1 MISGFFIDRPIF
13 ACVISIIIVLVG
25 VVGLFMLPIEQYPNI
40 TPPQIQVTAT
50 YTGADAQSVS
60 DLVAAP
66 IEQQVNGVEKMIY
79 MYSQNSATGSYSLNV
94 FFEIGSDP
102 DMDQVN
108 VQNLVSQA
116 LPLLPDEV
124 QRSGVQVQKQSPNI
138 LMIVSVQSPD
148 NIFDDIYVS
157 NYANINVVTDL
168 QLVQGVSS
176 VSIINARNYAMRIW
190 LRPDRMAQL
199 SLSASDIVN
208 AVQEQNAQYGIGQI
222 GQPPN
227 SQPVEMN
234 IPITAKGR
242 LTDPKDFDEIVLR
255 AYDNGSMVQIKDIG
269 YTELGAQLYAVD
281 GKLNN
286 KTVTLIAVYQQF
298 GANALDVANG
308 VRKAMK
314 EMSQRFPEGI
324 TYTIPYDTTEFIKTS
339 IYEVS
344 KTVWEAAI
352 LVVLVVLIFL
362 QKFRAT
368 LIPVLAMVVSLVGT
382 FAGMYAMGF
391 SLNTLTLFGLV
402 LAVGTVVDDAIV
414 VIENVERNM
423 REKGLK
429 AKEAAH
435 KAMEE
440 VTGPI
445 IAIVFVLCAVFLPV
459 AFLGGIAGQ
468 LYKQFAITISISIIF
483 SGIVALTLSPAL
495 AGVILKEQT
504 KETWFS
510 RKFNQYFDAFT
521 NFYIKGSAWFVH
533 NVFFGILFFVAI
545 VVGMGFFFKIIPT
558 SFVPEEDQGYLMVIT
573 MMPDA
578 SSLDRTTAVDDTIT
592 KISMD
597 EPGVDYV
604 VSFSG
609 FSILESLNRTNVGSN
624 FVVLKDWSLRK
635 DPSLHADS
643 ILKKL
648 SAKYAQIKEAVV
660 LPFNPP
666 AIQGL
671 GTVGGFEFWI
681 ENRGEGGMDTLADKM
696 SEFLA
701 KANSRP
707 ELTGLSSSLQVN
719 DMMLYINL
727 DRLKARSMGVP
738 ISEVFKTLQVLLG
751 SLYINNFNKYGRT
764 YQVLAQAEPDY
775 RSKISD
781 IGEVYVK
788 NDKGYMVPMHSIVN
802 VEYRKGPTLV
812 SRFNSFNAARI
823 LGSAAEG
830 YTSGQAMS
838 AMEEIAQE
846 VLTSDMA
853 YSWAGEAFQEK
864 TAGGSATPVLLGGM
878 LMVFLI
884 LAALYERWS
893 LPLAIILA
901 VPLGTF
907 GALLAIWL
915 RGLSND
921 VYFQIGLV
929 TLIALTAK
937 NAILIVEFAVLKQEE
952 GMTVVDAA
960 IEAAKLRF
968 RAILMTSLTFIF
980 GVLPL
985 VYSTGAGANSRH
997 SVGTGVMGGMISAT
1011 VLVVLLVP
1019 MFYKLVNWRQH
1030 RKETGSKEGGPLDQ
1044 PLEPLEGEG

>member
-1 MISGFFIDRPIF
+1 MNISGFFIDRPIF

-25 VVGLFMLPIEQYPNI
+25 LVALFMLPIEQYPNI
-40 TPPQIQVTAT
+40 TPPQIQVTT
-50 YTGADAQSVS
+50 NYNGADAQNIS
-60 DLVAAP
+60 DLIAAP

-79 MYSQNSATGSYSLNV
+79 MYSQNSSTGFYSLSV
-94 FFEIGSDP
+94 FFEIGSNP

-108 VQNLVSQA
+108 VQNLVTQA
-116 LPLLPDEV
+116 LPLLPDVV
-124 QRSGVQVQKQSPNI
+124 QRTGVQVQKQSPNI
-138 LMIVSVQSPD
+138 LMIVAVQSPD
-148 NIFDDIYVS
+148 NVYDDIFVN
-157 NYANINVVTDL
+157 NYANINVVTEL
-168 QLVQGVSS
+168 QLVPGVSS
-176 VSIINARNYAMRIW
+176 VSIINARQYAMRIW
-190 LRPDRMAQL
+190 LRPDRMAEL
-199 SLSASDIVN
+199 GLTSSDIID
-208 AVQEQNAQYGIGQI
+208 AVQEQNATYGIGQI
-222 GQPPN
+222 GQAPN
-227 SQPVEMN
+227 IHPVDMN
-234 IPITAKGR
+234 IPISTKGR
-242 LTDPKDFDEIVLR
+242 LSDPQEFDEIILR
-255 AYDNGSMVQIKDIG
+255 AFDNGSMLQIKDIG
-269 YTELGAQLYAVD
+269 HTELGAQDYSVD

-298 GANALDVANG
+298 GANALDVADG
-308 VRKAMK
+308 VRKEMK
-314 EMSQRFPEGI
+314 NLSKRFPEGI
-324 TYTIPYDTTEFIKTS
+324 TYSIPYDTTEFIKTS

-352 LVVLVVLIFL
+352 LVVLVVLVFL
-362 QKFRAT
+362 QKLRAT

-382 FAGMYAMGF
+382 FAGMYALGF

-429 AKEAAH
+429 PKEAAH

-445 IAIVFVLCAVFLPV
+445 IAIVFVLCAVFIPV

-495 AGVILKEQT
+495 AGVILKEHSR
-504 KETWFS
+504 ETWFS
-510 RKFNQYFDAFT
+510 RKFNELFDKFT
-521 NFYIKGSAWFVH
+521 DGYIYMSA
-533 NVFFGILFFVAI
+533 FFVRHAI
-545 VVGMGFFFKIIPT
+545 LGAGLFIGIVLAMLVFFKIIPT
-558 SFVPEEDQGYLMVIT
+558 SFVPQEDQGYLMVVA

-578 SSLDRTTAVDDTIT
+578 SSLSRTTDVDDTIT
-592 KISMD
+592 KISMEED
-597 EPGVDYV
+597 GVDYV

-624 FVVLKDWSLRK
+624 FVVLKDWSVRK
-635 DPSLHADS
+635 APSLHADS

-648 SAKYAQIKEAVV
+648 SMKFAQVKEALI

-671 GTVGGFEFWI
+671 GTVGGFEFWL
-681 ENRGEGGMDTLADKM
+681 ENRGEGGMDALAEKTK
-696 SEFLA
+696 EFIE
-701 KANSRP
+701 KANQRP
-707 ELTGLSSSLQVN
+707 ELTGLSSSLQVDN
-719 DMMLYINL
+719 MLLYINL

-764 YQVLAQAEPDY
+764 YQVLAQAEPNY

-781 IGEVYVK
+781 IGEVYLR
-788 NDKGYMVPMHSIVN
+788 NDKGHMVPMHSIVN

-823 LGSAAEG
+823 LGSAAPG
-830 YTSGQAMS
+830 YTSGQAMT
-838 AMEEIAQE
+838 AMEDLAKE
-846 VLTSDMA
+846 LLPSDMA

-878 LMVFLI
+878 VMVFLI
-884 LAALYERWS
+884 LAALYERWA

-901 VPLGTF
+901 VPLGIF
-907 GALLAIWL
+907 GALLAIYI

-937 NAILIVEFAVLKQEE
+937 NAILIVEFAVMKQEE
-952 GMTVVDAA
+952 GLTVVEAA
-960 IEAAKLRF
+960 IESARLRF

-980 GVLPL
+980 GVMPL
-985 VYSTGAGANSRH
+985 VFSTGAGANSRH

-1011 VLVVLLVP
+1011 LLVVLLVP
-1019 MFYKLVNWRQH
+1019 LFFKMVNWKKHRQEK
-1030 RKETGSKEGGPLDQ
+1030 RDKENPPPPPPPE
-1044 PLEPLEGEG
+1044 EAHA